1 MDCIHSA
8 QHGDNGGD
16 VYVNSVGRV
25 KVCRLKNG
33 LSFAGGENNDAGK
46 MSCHK
51 QTKETVASSTNLF
64 GMVK

>member
-1 MDCIHSA
+1 
-8 QHGDNGGD
+8 
-16 VYVNSVGRV
+16 VNSVGRV

-51 QTKETVASSTNLF
+51 QTKETVASSTTLF
-64 GMVK
+64 SMVK